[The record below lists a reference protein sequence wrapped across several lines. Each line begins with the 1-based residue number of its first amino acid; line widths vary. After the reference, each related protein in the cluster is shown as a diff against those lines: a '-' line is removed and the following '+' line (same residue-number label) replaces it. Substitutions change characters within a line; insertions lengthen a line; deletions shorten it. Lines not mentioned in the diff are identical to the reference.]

1 MRKSWL
7 IGGAI
12 AAMAA
17 GFIAW
22 KLLSKKAPALP
33 VAPVKPV
40 NPKEKGFLPPTEWPP
55 GQRTAKVVPLIDL
68 SSAGLVAVEA
78 SKLPNDL
85 IQGAL
90 TEPVNNAVMALMTK
104 ANDAGLASS
113 RSYTYLK
120 YEVFSSPQYRRAF
133 VKVSKMGSTNVTWYV
148 DVSDQNIIYGGGGGG
163 VQRWGKPMS
172 LDLPI
177 TSNWV
182 SPEKGK
188 PLVDLL
194 PAGFQQMTTSNV
206 PSDIVPAAT
215 ALSTDEHNAVQKLVG
230 AAQGALGV
238 RLGWGPYKRKSSD
251 QSVYVKVEQTGTTNV
266 TWYVKAR
273 YHMGV

>member
-1 MRKSWL
+1 
-7 IGGAI
+7 
-12 AAMAA
+12 MAA

-40 NPKEKGFLPPTEWPP
+40 KPP
-55 GQRTAKVVPLIDL
+55 GQRTATVVPLIDL
-68 SSAGLVAVEA
+68 SSAGLIPIEA

-85 IQGAL
+85 VQGAL

-148 DVSDQNIIYGGGGGG
+148 DVSDQNVIY
-163 VQRWGKPMS
+163 S
-172 LDLPI
+172 
-177 TSNWV
+177 
-182 SPEKGK
+182 
-188 PLVDLL
+188 
-194 PAGFQQMTTSNV
+194 
-206 PSDIVPAAT
+206 AA
-215 ALSTDEHNAVQKLVG
+215 
-230 AAQGALGV
+230 
-238 RLGWGPYKRKSSD
+238 R
-251 QSVYVKVEQTGTTNV
+251 
-266 TWYVKAR
+266 
-273 YHMGV
+273 